1 MRSRGIISEKIFLLV
16 RHFSDISLF
25 VRVKTLILS
34 FILKNA
40 PIKRRCFSK
49 FKVLYSRTKEVLK
62 YGSIE

>member
-16 RHFSDISLF
+16 RHFSDIPLLI
-25 VRVKTLILS
+25 RVKTPILRYIS
-34 FILKNA
+34 KND
-40 PIKRRCFSK
+40 PIKRGCFSK